1 MCPGL
6 ALGFASPAPAW
17 HLISPL
23 FPDKIGGRP
32 AWLALQY
39 LPKPSELSCPTCSQP
54 MVFLLQVYSTLD
66 ERVDCFHRFLFVFMC
81 RNGQCHRVERP
92 HPFVVFRSQLAREN
106 AYYSFEPPETEEPTR
121 DQIELL
127 VDSGNLP
134 CAEKFNSICP
144 VCGCL
149 ADKACARCKK
159 VRYCSRAHQVIHWR
173 LNHKPLCNP
182 GLPAIVKDGPCF
194 TENEILLPEYK
205 ICSEMAE
212 ECSDI
217 LKESDD
223 DNAAD
228 EVDVA
233 QDDEDSVLESI
244 AKKETDAEARFRR
257 FREAMADEPEQV
269 IRLQRGGKPIWLS
282 DSPPDVPNCEICG
295 AKRQFE
301 FQVTPQLLN
310 YLKLDQLG
318 SASPD
323 FGSLYVFT
331 CSASCALPRT
341 VSREN
346 GATVTVEYQP
356 EVLIRQLVP

>member
-1 MCPGL
+1 MIGTNFLFFDRPHTHPRIQSISHFIMCPGL

-32 AWLALQY
+32 AWLALQH
-39 LPKPSELSCPTCSQP
+39 LPEPSELSCPTCSQP

-121 DQIELL
+121 GQIELL

-159 VRYCSRAHQVIHWR
+159 VRYCSRFHQVIHWR
-173 LNHKPLCNP
+173 LSHKPLCNP

-212 ECSDI
+212 ESSEI

-233 QDDEDSVLESI
+233 QDELYDFSVVANPSGYRTVRRTCRIVRYVGPKDNLNSRLSF
-244 AKKETDAEARFRR
+244 TRFRISIR
-257 FREAMADEPEQV
+257 FYLLCVMRITSHSQSRKWRCRHGGISAGGVDSSAGPL
-269 IRLQRGGKPIWLS
+269 RLR
-282 DSPPDVPNCEICG
+282 
-295 AKRQFE
+295 
-301 FQVTPQLLN
+301 TPRALLP
-310 YLKLDQLG
+310 
-318 SASPD
+318 S
-323 FGSLYVFT
+323 F
-331 CSASCALPRT
+331 
-341 VSREN
+341 
-346 GATVTVEYQP
+346 
-356 EVLIRQLVP
+356 